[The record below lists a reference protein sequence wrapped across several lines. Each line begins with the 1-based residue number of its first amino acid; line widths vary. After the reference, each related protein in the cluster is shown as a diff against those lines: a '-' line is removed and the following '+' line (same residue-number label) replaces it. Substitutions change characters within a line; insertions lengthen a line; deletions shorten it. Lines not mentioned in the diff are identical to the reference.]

1 MKPNLQIFF
10 GIFVLIFTLVSCV
23 APEPRRPVSHHS
35 ASYMQESVK
44 LNRQINASE
53 EKAILYYI
61 AQDSLK
67 KYTSSKNGFWFA
79 SNLQQQSEN
88 NKPVVG
94 DWVLFEY
101 EIFDLNN
108 QLIYS
113 KDEIGQVSYNIDK
126 ENLTTGL
133 QEGLKLMREGE
144 EMQFL
149 FPSFKAFG
157 FTGDQEKIGIKQPLV
172 YRVKLISINKFKI
185 K

>member
-1 MKPNLQIFF
+1 MKFNFRIFL
-10 GIFVLIFTLVSCV
+10 GIIVIAIALISCV
-23 APEPRRPVSHHS
+23 DTEPRRPVSHHS
-35 ASYMQESVK
+35 TSYIKESVK
-44 LNRQINASE
+44 LNKHINEVE

-67 KYTSSKNGFWFA
+67 KYTRSKNGFWYA
-79 SNLQQQSEN
+79 SILQKQSGN
-88 NKPVVG
+88 RKPVVG
-94 DWVLFEY
+94 DRVLFEY
-101 EIFDLNN
+101 EIFDLRN

-113 KDEIGQVSYNIDK
+113 KAEIGQVNYIIDK

-133 QEGLKLMREGE
+133 QDGLKLMREGE

-172 YRVKLISINKFKI
+172 YSVKLISINK
-185 K
+185 

>member
-1 MKPNLQIFF
+1 MKFNLRIFF
-10 GIFVLIFTLVSCV
+10 GIFILTFTLISCV
-23 APEPRRPVSHHS
+23 DPEPRRPVSHHTS
-35 ASYMQESVK
+35 SYMQESVK
-44 LNRQINASE
+44 LNKHINAVE

-67 KYTSSKNGFWFA
+67 KYTASKNGFWYA
-79 SNLQQQSEN
+79 SIHQEINQNS
-88 NKPVVG
+88 KPVVG
-94 DWVLFEY
+94 DTVLFEY

-113 KDEIGQVSYNIDK
+113 KEEIGKISYSIDK

-144 EMQFL
+144 DMQFL

-157 FTGDQEKIGIKQPLV
+157 FTGDQEKIGKNQPLI
-172 YRVKLISINKFKI
+172 YYVKLIEINKKDE
-185 K
+185 

>member
-1 MKPNLQIFF
+1 MIA
-10 GIFVLIFTLVSCV
+10 LISCV
-23 APEPRRPVSHHS
+23 SPEPRRPVSHHS
-35 ASYMQESVK
+35 TSYIKESVK
-44 LNRQINASE
+44 LNKHINAVE

-61 AQDSLK
+61 AQDSLR
-67 KYTSSKNGFWFA
+67 KYTPSNNGFWYA
-79 SNLQQQSEN
+79 SILQKKN
-88 NKPVVG
+88 GNKKPVVG
-94 DWVLFEY
+94 DRVLLEY
-101 EIFDLNN
+101 EIFDLRN

-113 KDEIGQVSYNIDK
+113 KEEIGKVSYIIDK

-172 YRVKLISINKFKI
+172 YKVKLISINK
-185 K
+185 